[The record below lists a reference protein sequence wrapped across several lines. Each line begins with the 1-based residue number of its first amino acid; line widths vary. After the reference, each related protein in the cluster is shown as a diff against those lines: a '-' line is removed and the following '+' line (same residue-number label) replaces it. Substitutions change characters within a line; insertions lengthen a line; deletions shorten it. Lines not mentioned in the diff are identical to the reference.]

1 MAVGTALK
9 TYSFTLTLS
18 GTPEVTDESLD
29 TMLGPLLA
37 ARCDDASLS
46 SEGQTVYL
54 GFDRQAESLGEAVGS
69 AIAAVVRA
77 GFGVSRIEVEGEK

>member
-9 TYSFTLTLS
+9 TYSFEMTLS

-29 TMLGPLLA
+29 AMTGSILA
-37 ARCDDASLS
+37 AGCDDSFLH

-54 GFDRQAESLGEAVGS
+54 GFDRQAESLGAAVGS
-69 AIAAVVRA
+69 AIDAVQRA
-77 GFGVSRIEVEGEK
+77 GFKVSRVEVEEEK